1 MVCSSMPVK
10 ISPSVQLY
18 APWVLSSCSV
28 QPHVSQDM
36 LSYLQEFCVTFEQP
50 LVVVNIQ
57 NKFQPCFVS
66 LEKKRLPNTITLT
79 ETKKKHDIGF
89 SGAGEDCAALFSP
102 PLSVPHGGAGLLA
115 LLPVRV

>member
-1 MVCSSMPVK
+1 MP
-10 ISPSVQLY
+10 LGFCRL
-18 APWVLSSCSV
+18 VLFSLMSLRTC
-28 QPHVSQDM
+28 
-36 LSYLQEFCVTFEQP
+36 YLTYKEFCVTFEQP

-57 NKFQPCFVS
+57 NKFQPCFVA

-115 LLPVRV
+115 LLPV